1 MRQLSEFKDDLFSWL
16 LYCTTLDAANA
27 QSGFKAALAHE
38 AWPEHCAHWFALATQ
53 LEARGDWPAL
63 DWMTALAEKLMSL
76 KVDKPACRELL
87 PLLSDYMARK
97 FTTAEPLIRR
107 VVNWFTSNADAG
119 ESHVAAQMLKLAA
132 LTIGVED
139 AKRPDTLPRAYLPL
153 VDWMLANGA
162 AELKLARHNELAFTL
177 VEAAVAYSDDNARI
191 VNALRFAI
199 QHHRMTPA
207 WTWQRKS
214 GAWPAIEVAL
224 AAGES
229 DDIVTALLVASAE
242 SLTSAGANA
251 LFRPLLED
259 QENFTLSRRAIVH
272 ALASAELPE
281 QMLAAGWPLAFLHYP
296 SEFKLR
302 FASAELLGTAIQ
314 CLQSVAHRNTP
325 VAGQGESPP
334 DSPQA
339 LLDNHEARLWSH
351 LEDWAALLT
360 QEWIRLRRGT
370 RHSFWQQPSTDLLDQ
385 LAGSIQLWRG
395 ARRALRDYALGQSS
409 GLAKDMLADANPV
422 LGHSTWAAARLLF
435 PLFKPSK
442 ADKKSINLERYR
454 EFLDTFVKHSWPSEP
469 IAGFN
474 AASLFQGVH
483 RVEID
488 ALPDELKVH
497 LGDSVVTLDD
507 YYLRDLAA
515 QGYSEELLA
524 LASLYFLHELVHVAQ
539 GAQKIESVRAIR
551 STGGETTL
559 MHLDLAADWAAV
571 RMAALA
577 VPRWDILWLRDLQT
591 RSIGDFPVSRYHGAA
606 SKYRKVNRRV
616 GCRLDY
622 IFRKLGMA
630 AQADLGDEYVFA
642 EYGPNGGTFL
652 VMSSGPPM
660 RLLMTSALSTNDA
673 KVLASCLDAKS
684 DPRKALATMD
694 SIFTNML
701 QRAQYKAS
709 LG

>member
-16 LYCTTLDAANA
+16 LYCTTLDAASA
-27 QSGFKAALAHE
+27 QFGFKASLAHE
-38 AWPEHCAHWFALATQ
+38 AWPEHCGHWFALATQ

-63 DWMTALAEKLMSL
+63 DWMSALAEKLMSL

-87 PLLSDYMARK
+87 PQLSDRMARK
-97 FTTAEPLIRR
+97 FTASEPLIQR
-107 VVNWFTSNADAG
+107 VVGWFTSKADAG
-119 ESHVAAQMLKLAA
+119 EAHVAAEMLKLAA
-132 LTIGVED
+132 TTIGVDD

-153 VDWMLANGA
+153 VDWLLANGA
-162 AELKLARHNELAFTL
+162 AELRLAIHHDLAFRL
-177 VEAAVAYSDDNARI
+177 VEAAVAYGDDNARI

-199 QHHRMTPA
+199 QHRRVAPA
-207 WTWQRKS
+207 WTWQRPL
-214 GAWPAIEVAL
+214 GAWPAVEVSL
-224 AAGES
+224 NAGES
-229 DDIVTALLVASAE
+229 DDIVSALLLASVD
-242 SLTSAGANA
+242 SLRSAGAEA
-251 LFRPLLED
+251 LFRPLVQDDKTLR
-259 QENFTLSRRAIVH
+259 LSRRAIVH
-272 ALASAELPE
+272 ALANAELPE
-281 QMLAAGWPLAFLHYP
+281 RMIVEGWPLAFWHPP
-296 SEFKLR
+296 SEFDVR
-302 FASAELLGTAIQ
+302 FASADLLGTAIE
-314 CLQSVAHRNTP
+314 CLQSVSHRNTP

-339 LLDNHEARLWSH
+339 LLDNPEAGLWSH

-395 ARRALRDYALGQSS
+395 ARRALRDFAVGQANALAQ
-409 GLAKDMLADANPV
+409 DMLSEENPS
-422 LGHSTWAAARLLF
+422 LGHSTWAASRLLF
-435 PLFKPSK
+435 PIFKPSK

-469 IAGFN
+469 IAGFD
-474 AASLFQGVH
+474 AAKLFHGVH

-488 ALPDELKVH
+488 ALPDDLKIH
-497 LGDSVVTLDD
+497 IGDGVVTLDD
-507 YYLRDLAA
+507 DYLRDLAA
-515 QGYSEELLA
+515 QGYSEELLG

-577 VPRWDILWLRDLQT
+577 VPRWEILWLRELQT

-606 SKYRKVNRRV
+606 SKYRKVNRMV

-622 IFRKLGMA
+622 IFRKLGMEA
-630 AQADLGDEYVFA
+630 HANLGDGYVFA

-660 RLLMTSALSTNDA
+660 RLLLSSELSANDA
-673 KVLASCLDAKS
+673 KSLASCLDAKI
-684 DPRKALATMD
+684 DPRKALAAMD
-694 SIFTNML
+694 SMFINML
-701 QRAQYKAS
+701 RRAQYKAS
-709 LG
+709 LM